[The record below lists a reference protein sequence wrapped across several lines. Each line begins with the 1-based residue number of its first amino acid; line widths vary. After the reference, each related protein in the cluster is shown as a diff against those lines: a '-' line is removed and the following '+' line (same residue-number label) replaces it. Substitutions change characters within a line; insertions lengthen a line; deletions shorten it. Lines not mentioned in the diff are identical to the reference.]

1 MVDLLVSFASAG
13 NAFSE
18 DQKRNYADLIVD
30 VFELKV
36 RGLL

>member
-13 NAFSE
+13 SVFSD
-18 DQKRNYADLIVD
+18 DQKRKYADLIVD
-30 VFELKV
+30 IFELKV